1 MTDLTVRIA
10 TSTQKLIL
18 NERSDEMQIYKIIG
32 VIVFLLIVIGLF
44 VYQIISSMQFNK
56 QLADLNA
63 LEKELLEEMG
73 FAEDE

>member
-1 MTDLTVRIA
+1 
-10 TSTQKLIL
+10 
-18 NERSDEMQIYKIIG
+18 MQIYKIIG

-44 VYQIISSMQFNK
+44 VYQLISSMQLNK
-56 QLADLNA
+56 QLADLNV

>member
-10 TSTQKLIL
+10 TSTQKSIL

-44 VYQIISSMQFNK
+44 VYQLISSMQLNK
-56 QLADLNA
+56 QLADLNV

>member
-1 MTDLTVRIA
+1 
-10 TSTQKLIL
+10 
-18 NERSDEMQIYKIIG
+18 MQIYKIIG
-32 VIVFLLIVIGLF
+32 VIVFLLIVIGHF